1 MSSDTPS
8 NRRLVRAARRFAQL
22 PGGRRTKFAVIGV
35 WLLIAMA
42 IGPLS
47 GKFEEVQKNDPIDYL
62 PGSAESVQAL
72 QALEEFP
79 SGDEVDA
86 ITVFARDGVKRD
98 RAVAP
103 LLEFGL
109 QSAVNFD
116 FLFGGFA
123 QFADEFFVEKDSES
137 LVCVIEFCLEV
148 VIFDLLFKVRALPS
162 FEFFKL
168 SEPRSVF
175 G

>member
-72 QALEEFP
+72 KALEDFP

-86 ITVFARDGVKRD
+86 ITVFAREGGLTAAD
-98 RAVAP
+98 RAAIERTRVAINAKQREKVGTTRP
-103 LLEFGL
+103 
-109 QSAVNFD
+109 AVISKD
-116 FLFGGFA
+116 GGT
-123 QFADEFFVEKDSES
+123 
-137 LVCVIEFCLEV
+137 
-148 VIFDLLFKVRALPS
+148 ALRSRRSRSRTPRTRR
-162 FEFFKL
+162 
-168 SEPRSVF
+168 PRS
-175 G
+175 